1 MSLSSHYKKL
11 AATAL
16 IGGVGVLAVCAV
28 VSYTK
33 SRQKKARVRK
43 ALASADNS
51 NKPPTKTYHHPS
63 PPNNTSV
70 DADFLEGDTIVLSD
84 TVNGGSPSKSEIER
98 VGRAVGVTVEI
109 AKKLLVEELP
119 SGWKVCKLVEINHSE
134 DELASDSLDIHSIYY
149 FNFDT
154 GESSWDHPL
163 VAKYRAEQ
171 DEKTKARLANLS
183 KQKRENAEHD
193 KQKVVK
199 KKERMARRL
208 SALNKKPI
216 SLEQMFTDKDEVTLT
231 SNIIMESFDTNKDGA
246 LSKKEFT
253 NGLRGADPKS
263 TVGKQ
268 LISIFGVNWRV
279 KSDIVRIF
287 NEIDEDGN
295 GELSLIELRKF
306 VERMDE
312 SSDAHRAIVARRGST
327 VADNSSEKLVFD
339 KYKNENGKLDI
350 NNFEKVWKEMG
361 AQAGKPFS
369 DKQCQKWAGKTMK
382 RLANLSDAEFDVED
396 GASFEDFKTLSASG
410 PLFEI
415 VTKRM

>member
-1 MSLSSHYKKL
+1 M
-11 AATAL
+11 
-16 IGGVGVLAVCAV
+16 
-28 VSYTK
+28 
-33 SRQKKARVRK
+33 
-43 ALASADNS
+43 ASADNS

-199 KKERMARRL
+199 KKERM
-208 SALNKKPI
+208 
-216 SLEQMFTDKDEVTLT
+216 
-231 SNIIMESFDTNKDGA
+231 SFDTNKDGA